1 MISWLKFYFLGFFH
15 DGYGKQ
21 AEARSALNLAL
32 SLALAFLF
40 LCSGITAGYAASFG
54 THYKNA
60 EGFRSFL
67 YDSFAA
73 DNAQSIGLSLTDGK
87 LSAQI
92 DGAESVNTFKNTDQ
106 TDTDGYRLIVDTRPA
121 QTTFDDFVLTC
132 KNANGEEISYE
143 DYRKLPEQDKRNSTV
158 TITYTGNALDVSA
171 KHSQYIAYLDKISIE
186 ADAEMLAMV
195 VDGLKRAGLTE
206 FQVNIGHVN
215 FIRGLMVAAGFTE
228 VLAEEIFTL
237 INNRNYFGVE
247 EILDQE
253 DVSEEIKEAFSA
265 LPELM
270 GGAEVLSEAARLAPT
285 PEAKAA
291 IARLLKIY
299 QVLIH
304 YGVEKHISF
313 DLSMSGSY
321 MYYTG
326 IIFRAYTYGTG
337 DAVVRGGRYDH
348 LLEKFGKRTPSIGF
362 AMIVDELTSALS
374 RQKITIETKHN
385 NLIVYTESTLR
396 WAISLAKEFRSK
408 GHYTELLKRE
418 ASDEKAKFME
428 YGKRTQAV
436 SMLYLLEDRIIEMVD
451 FKTGKEKKVRA
462 GR

>member
-186 ADAEMLAMV
+186 ADAEYNADAARAYGELKHKLGSGEISQADYQNEIYILFAKSYYPSYSQIEIYGGAPTLRTYYMQAKFTANKEKYLILLDDVCVCAFKTDKGV
-195 VDGLKRAGLTE
+195 RVDFGSYFNGTANKTITGAGLTAE
-206 FQVNIGHVN
+206 EMRANIDGFITSCFKSGAGVSFLVHVMNIGKLIPLLIVLLLILSLVL
-215 FIRGLMVAAGFTE
+215 FGLGKA
-228 VLAEEIFTL
+228 LK
-237 INNRNYFGVE
+237 
-247 EILDQE
+247 LDCGSKFLGS
-253 DVSEEIKEAFSA
+253 VKRIGGYLFYSA
-265 LPELM
+265 L
-270 GGAEVLSEAARLAPT
+270 AT
-285 PEAKAA
+285 F
-291 IARLLKIY
+291 IA
-299 QVLIH
+299 QLIF
-304 YGVEKHISF
+304 SF
-313 DLSMSGSY
+313 VFSRNTVFLITQIAFAS
-321 MYYTG
+321 
-326 IIFRAYTYGTG
+326 IL
-337 DAVVRGGRYDH
+337 VVRTVALIIAEAVR
-348 LLEKFGKRTPSIGF
+348 KNK
-362 AMIVDELTSALS
+362 SA
-374 RQKITIETKHN
+374 QI
-385 NLIVYTESTLR
+385 
-396 WAISLAKEFRSK
+396 
-408 GHYTELLKRE
+408 
-418 ASDEKAKFME
+418 
-428 YGKRTQAV
+428 
-436 SMLYLLEDRIIEMVD
+436 
-451 FKTGKEKKVRA
+451 
-462 GR
+462 